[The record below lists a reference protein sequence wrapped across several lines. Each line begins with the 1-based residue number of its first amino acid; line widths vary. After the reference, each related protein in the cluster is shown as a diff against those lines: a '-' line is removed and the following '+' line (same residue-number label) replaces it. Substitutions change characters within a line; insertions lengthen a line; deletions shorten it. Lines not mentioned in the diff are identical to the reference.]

1 LKLKKIFIITILL
14 SGLTMYY
21 GCSSS
26 GSSQITTEDP
36 NEAFNIAKAMYDKG
50 DYVSAIEAF
59 SFIKIK
65 FPGTQIADQIQFYL
79 AQSYFERKEYLLG
92 AYEYE
97 NMLKNYPL
105 SNLIPESRYKL
116 GLCYYYLSPKYGLDQ
131 EFTHYAMSE
140 LQLFV
145 ELYPNDKNTADASEK
160 LQELKDKLA
169 YKELT
174 VGEQYMILED
184 YGSAVLYFNNVYEN
198 YIDSKY
204 TEEAMVS
211 QAEAYIKMK
220 KPGDAKIVLD
230 RFYKLFPNSK
240 LKSRADELYNMTLA
254 GK

>member
-1 LKLKKIFIITILL
+1 VI
-14 SGLTMYY
+14 SGIALFYS
-21 GCSSS
+21 CSSS

-36 NEAFNIAKAMYDKG
+36 NEAFNIAKRMYDKG
-50 DYVSAIEAF
+50 DFVSAIEAF

-116 GLCYYYLSPKYGLDQ
+116 GLSYYYLSPKSGLDQ

-140 LQLFV
+140 LQLFA
-145 ELYPNDKNTADASEK
+145 ELYPNDKNAADASAK

-169 YKELT
+169 YKDLT
-174 VGEQYMILED
+174 IGQQYVILED
-184 YGSAVLYFNNVYEN
+184 YSAAVLYFKNVYDN
-198 YIDSKY
+198 FIDSKY
-204 TEEAMVS
+204 TDEAMVD
-211 QAEAYIKMK
+211 QADALIHLK
-220 KPGDAKIVLD
+220 KIDDAKKVLD

-240 LKSRADELYNMTLA
+240 FKSRADELYNMTLA

>member
-1 LKLKKIFIITILL
+1 MAI
-14 SGLTMYY
+14 YY

-36 NEAFNIAKAMYDKG
+36 NEAFKIAKAMYDKG

-79 AQSYFERKEYLLG
+79 SQSYYERKEYLLG

-116 GLCYYYLSPKYGLDQ
+116 GLCYYYLSPKYSLDQ

-145 ELYPNDKNTADASEK
+145 ELYPNDKNAADASAK
-160 LQELKDKLA
+160 LQDLKDKLA

-174 VGEQYMILED
+174 IGQQYMILED
-184 YGSAVLYFNNVYEN
+184 YSSAVLYFNNVYEN

-204 TEEAMVS
+204 TEEAMVT
-211 QAEAYIKMK
+211 QAEALIKLK
-220 KPGDAKIVLD
+220 KNAEAKKVLD
-230 RFYKLFPNSK
+230 RFFKLFPNSK
-240 LKSRADELYNMTLA
+240 LKSHADELYSMTLA

>member
-1 LKLKKIFIITILL
+1 MIPPNSYVVEF
-14 SGLTMYY
+14 SH
-21 GCSSS
+21 
-26 GSSQITTEDP
+26 SQKTFHVDT
-36 NEAFNIAKAMYDKG
+36 
-50 DYVSAIEAF
+50 
-59 SFIKIK
+59 
-65 FPGTQIADQIQFYL
+65 
-79 AQSYFERKEYLLG
+79 
-92 AYEYE
+92 YE

-145 ELYPNDKNTADASEK
+145 ELYPNDKNAADASEK

-174 VGEQYMILED
+174 IGQQYMILED
-184 YGSAVLYFNNVYEN
+184 YGSAVLYFNNVFEN

-211 QAEAYIKMK
+211 EAEAYIKMK
-220 KPGDAKIVLD
+220 KPAEAKKTLD

-240 LKSRADELYNMTLA
+240 LKSRADELYSMTIA